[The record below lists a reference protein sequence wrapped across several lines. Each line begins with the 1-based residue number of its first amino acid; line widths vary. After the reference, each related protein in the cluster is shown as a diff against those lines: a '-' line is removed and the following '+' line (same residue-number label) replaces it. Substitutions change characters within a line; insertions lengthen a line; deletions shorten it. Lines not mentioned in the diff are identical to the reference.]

1 MANTTEVRAN
11 PHIDTD
17 TSDGYPPAAETVPSD
32 VRVFSSPE
40 LLEGILSQL
49 PVLDLV
55 IATGVSKTFRNVIQT
70 SPRLQ
75 RQLFVLP
82 TNDKPEYWKLVK
94 RDITNTP
101 AQEDDYESDDHL
113 DALDTLRV
121 QLASDYI
128 NTSNRTVQTAPS
140 RFLVA
145 VPSDTDDGKPSR
157 RPLQVVSLCSLLSR
171 PLQTP
176 YLFKILSTSTS
187 FEVKLDARASITKE
201 PWSHM
206 LLSNPP
212 IKTVSYDLTWE
223 SRVHDTWDAEFTVTG
238 RFHCEEGITFANL
251 KNYALSKRGHVVVR
265 NGIGGLRYPHITD
278 PQASVGEYIE
288 DTTLQEQIA
297 AFHNQYSECVVQMK
311 ADESSFVIVSKVAP
325 TKEEY
330 EQMSTLCRIK
340 TSVSRDGHYPPL

>member
-121 QLASDYI
+121 QLASY
-128 NTSNRTVQTAPS
+128 
-140 RFLVA
+140 
-145 VPSDTDDGKPSR
+145 
-157 RPLQVVSLCSLLSR
+157 
-171 PLQTP
+171 
-176 YLFKILSTSTS
+176 
-187 FEVKLDARASITKE
+187 
-201 PWSHM
+201 
-206 LLSNPP
+206 
-212 IKTVSYDLTWE
+212 
-223 SRVHDTWDAEFTVTG
+223 
-238 RFHCEEGITFANL
+238 
-251 KNYALSKRGHVVVR
+251 
-265 NGIGGLRYPHITD
+265 
-278 PQASVGEYIE
+278 
-288 DTTLQEQIA
+288 
-297 AFHNQYSECVVQMK
+297 
-311 ADESSFVIVSKVAP
+311 
-325 TKEEY
+325 
-330 EQMSTLCRIK
+330 
-340 TSVSRDGHYPPL
+340 